1 MRVGHMKSSEKRHKK
16 ISNKEDRIRKKLE
29 KGKVTNDGLDS
40 LVSGIDNLGKV
51 YLKQFAQLII
61 IIYR

>member
-1 MRVGHMKSSEKRHKK
+1 MRVGHMKLNEKRHKK

-29 KGKVTNDGLDS
+29 KGKVTNDGLDD

-51 YLKQFAQLII
+51 FI
-61 IIYR
+61 